1 MKSKTDVGVIL
12 GLTLAGILSGLLTI
26 AAPRILALVGLSD
39 AFSFIGGVFGL
50 VVAGYF
56 WVFRGIRSISA
67 VLGFVLI
74 SALAFYAAIMVTRFI
89 PYHLTFLDF
98 SGGKNDEIRTDLFFT
113 SGCLGA
119 IIVFVAFFV
128 FLLPER
134 KPDRLLFKSISLS
147 LFGGVLGVSGWVL
160 GPTFGKALWFVFK
173 TLHLGEP
180 AQSAHPHPSGDEEY
194 FYSLFVV
201 WQSGIA
207 FVMGV
212 LASFVPSTATV
223 LVPVEPSGLGAAPH
237 RQEDLRWARR
247 LILWSGIIV
256 LAYVGFLQFRSHR
269 MQIRRQQDYAKSQ
282 AEAPS
287 LTNLSPLEPMSLER
301 ILVLRPIDGYV
312 PVRPFLLEAAN
323 PATQRGNPPALHYY
337 VNYMGATEQTSL
349 TAIPMVRV
357 NVMQFGSPEW
367 AKYELRNVPMPN
379 AAIDY
384 ASTRRNVSKFG
395 NAIVMDSGW
404 RNAGQQ
410 YYYWPSGNFII
421 VLVCNT
427 SINDEEFLREYL
439 NQHPSSL

>member
-1 MKSKTDVGVIL
+1 
-12 GLTLAGILSGLLTI
+12 
-26 AAPRILALVGLSD
+26 
-39 AFSFIGGVFGL
+39 
-50 VVAGYF
+50 
-56 WVFRGIRSISA
+56 
-67 VLGFVLI
+67 
-74 SALAFYAAIMVTRFI
+74 
-89 PYHLTFLDF
+89 
-98 SGGKNDEIRTDLFFT
+98 
-113 SGCLGA
+113 
-119 IIVFVAFFV
+119 
-128 FLLPER
+128 
-134 KPDRLLFKSISLS
+134 
-147 LFGGVLGVSGWVL
+147 
-160 GPTFGKALWFVFK
+160 
-173 TLHLGEP
+173 
-180 AQSAHPHPSGDEEY
+180 
-194 FYSLFVV
+194 
-201 WQSGIA
+201 
-207 FVMGV
+207 
-212 LASFVPSTATV
+212 
-223 LVPVEPSGLGAAPH
+223 VEPSGLGAAPH